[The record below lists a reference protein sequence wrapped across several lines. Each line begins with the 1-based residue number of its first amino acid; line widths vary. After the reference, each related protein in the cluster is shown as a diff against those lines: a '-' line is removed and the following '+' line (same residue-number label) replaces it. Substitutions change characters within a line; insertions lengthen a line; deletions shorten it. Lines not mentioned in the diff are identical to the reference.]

1 MSGARWFTW
10 VTGVPL
16 LWFLFAAGI
25 SGYWVVWDRLSQYIA
40 VATTEWLDALPLF
53 AEPIAR
59 NFLHSGALSGR
70 FFTLLVFVHI
80 AVPLFMLFVMWIHIQ
95 RLAHPRV
102 NPPRSLAL
110 GVLGTLVL
118 LSLLRPA
125 VSHAPADLDTLPM
138 TLNLDWFF
146 LWIYPLLDRME
157 AEAAWGFVLGG
168 TLLLLAL
175 PLLARER
182 TPGIAVVSLDNCN
195 GCGRCFLDCPFGAI
209 TMAPRS
215 DGKPYSR
222 EAVVSAD
229 RCVGCGICAGACP
242 TGTPFRRRT
251 ALVPGIDLDT
261 LPLARLRDML
271 AEASAALA
279 GTARVILVGCAH
291 GPRLEGLTGRSV
303 ATLQLPC
310 LGMLPPAFIDFILA
324 RNLGDG
330 VLLAGCRENNCY
342 QRLGD
347 AWTRGRLGRTR
358 DPFLRARVPAGRVRA
373 AWAGRAGRAC
383 LERELAQFR
392 QELERAGPAI
402 ASGNPEDPAHA

>member
-1 MSGARWFTW
+1 
-10 VTGVPL
+10 
-16 LWFLFAAGI
+16 
-25 SGYWVVWDRLSQYIA
+25 
-40 VATTEWLDALPLF
+40 
-53 AEPIAR
+53 
-59 NFLHSGALSGR
+59 
-70 FFTLLVFVHI
+70 
-80 AVPLFMLFVMWIHIQ
+80 MLFVMWIHIQ
-95 RLAHPRV
+95 RLAQPRV
-102 NPPRSLAL
+102 NPPRSLTL

-146 LWIYPLLDRME
+146 LWIYPLLDRLE
-157 AEAAWGFVLGG
+157 AETAWGFVFGA
-168 TLLLLAL
+168 TLLLLIP

-182 TPGIAVVSLDNCN
+182 APGIAVVSLDNCN

-209 TMAPRS
+209 TMEPRS

-222 EAVVSAD
+222 EAVVSTD

-242 TGTPFRRRT
+242 TGMPFRRRT
-251 ALVPGIDLDT
+251 ALVPGIDLDA

-279 GTARVILVGCAH
+279 GTARVILIGCAH
-291 GPRLEGLTGRSV
+291 GPKLDGLTGRSV

-310 LGMLPPAFIDFILA
+310 LGMLPPTFVDFVLA

-347 AWTRGRLGRTR
+347 AWTRGRLRRTR
-358 DPFLRARVPAGRVRA
+358 DPFLRARVPAQRVHA
-373 AWAGRAGRAC
+373 EWAGAGGRA
-383 LERELAQFR
+383 R
-392 QELERAGPAI
+392 LERALARFRRELEEAGAGTATANPRE
-402 ASGNPEDPAHA
+402 SGHG